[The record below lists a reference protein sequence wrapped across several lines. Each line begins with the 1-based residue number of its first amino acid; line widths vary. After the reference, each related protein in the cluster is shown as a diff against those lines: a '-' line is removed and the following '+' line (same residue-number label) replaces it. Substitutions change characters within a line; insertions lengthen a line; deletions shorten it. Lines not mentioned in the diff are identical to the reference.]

1 MLTSMYMDCVREC
14 AELSMQKAVDS
25 VKSTPEYTAN
35 VERYLYMELAVVH
48 DRYSEIIFPPS
59 G

>member
-1 MLTSMYMDCVREC
+1 MDCVREC

-35 VERYLYMELAVVH
+35 GEVPVRRWLLYMIAIRNLF
-48 DRYSEIIFPPS
+48 FPPV
-59 G
+59 GNDRC

>member
-1 MLTSMYMDCVREC
+1 MCNSVYKSKHYMDCVREC

-35 VERYLYMELAVVH
+35 GEEMAVVH
-48 DRYSEIIFPPS
+48 DLELISPHGS